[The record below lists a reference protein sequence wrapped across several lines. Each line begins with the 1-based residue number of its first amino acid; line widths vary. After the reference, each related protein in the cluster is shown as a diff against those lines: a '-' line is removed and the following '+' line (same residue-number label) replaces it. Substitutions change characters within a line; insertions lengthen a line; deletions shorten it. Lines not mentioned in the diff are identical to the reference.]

1 MQAEFR
7 LDSNTLSPALASL
20 YKAVSDKRGLHAA
33 IGLGLASLGKRA
45 FNDASLRPAPW
56 ANKAN
61 GQPSRLR
68 DTGTMAKSIRMTS
81 ATTRGT
87 TVGSDRDYAAIHQ
100 LGGKTAPHKILPK
113 NGKALFWPGA
123 AHPVAFVNHPGSK
136 MPPRPYLPFDKSGRP
151 TPQAIRL
158 IEQVLRARV
167 HSRP

>member
-7 LDSNTLSPALASL
+7 SVSNTLSPALASL

-56 ANKAN
+56 ASKAN

-68 DTGTMAKSIRMTS
+68 DTGTLAKSIRLTT
-81 ATTRGT
+81 ATNRGL

-100 LGGKTAPHKILPK
+100 LGGKTAPHKIRPK

-123 AHPVAFVNHPGSK
+123 AHPVAFVNHPGST
-136 MPPRPYLPFDKSGRP
+136 MPARPYLPFDKSGRL
-151 TPQAIRL
+151 TPQGVRL
-158 IEQVLRARV
+158 LEQVVRVRLRK
-167 HSRP
+167 P